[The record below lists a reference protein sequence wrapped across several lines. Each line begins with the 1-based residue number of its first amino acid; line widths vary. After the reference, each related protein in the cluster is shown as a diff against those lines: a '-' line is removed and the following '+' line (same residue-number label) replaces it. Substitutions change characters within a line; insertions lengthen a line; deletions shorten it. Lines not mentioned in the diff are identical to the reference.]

1 MRDKNDVL
9 KTVLDDRIIAVLR
22 ASDSV
27 IARKL
32 ADAAIR
38 GGINIIEITMTVPG
52 ALDVIRGMISDYP
65 EDKITVGA
73 GTVLDPETARLAI
86 LAGAEFIVSPHFNP
100 DIVRMCHRYRIA
112 CMAGAMSVQ
121 EIANVMESGADLIK
135 IFPAGLFG
143 PDIIREIKGP
153 FPQAMMI
160 PSTGVT
166 LDNLG
171 EWFEVGVVAVF
182 VSSEISAEA
191 LEKSDLSILEKKARE
206 YVKLIKEIKA
216 RPA

>member
-22 ASDSV
+22 APDSV

-32 ADAAIR
+32 ADSAIR
-38 GGINIIEITMTVPG
+38 GGINIIEITMTVPD

-65 EDKITVGA
+65 HDNVIVGA
-73 GTVLDPETARLAI
+73 GTVLDPETARLAM

-100 DIVRMCHRYRIA
+100 DIVRMCHRYRIM
-112 CMAGAMSVQ
+112 CIAGAMSVQ
-121 EIANVMESGADLIK
+121 EAANVMESGADLIK

-143 PDIIREIKGP
+143 PDIIKEIKGP

-166 LDNLG
+166 LDNLE
-171 EWFEVGVVAVF
+171 EWFEAGAVAVF
-182 VSSEISAEA
+182 VSSEITSEA
-191 LEKSDLSILEKKARE
+191 LEESDLRILERKARE
-206 YVKLIKEIKA
+206 YVKLIREIKE
-216 RPA
+216 RL

>member
-22 ASDSV
+22 APDSV

-32 ADAAIR
+32 ADSAIR
-38 GGINIIEITMTVPG
+38 GGINIIEITMTVPD

-65 EDKITVGA
+65 HDNVIVGA
-73 GTVLDPETARLAI
+73 GTVLDPETARLAM

-100 DIVRMCHRYRIA
+100 DIVRMCHRYRIM
-112 CMAGAMSVQ
+112 CIAGAMSVQ
-121 EIANVMESGADLIK
+121 EAANVMESGADLIK

-143 PDIIREIKGP
+143 PDIIKEIKGP

-166 LDNLG
+166 LDNLE
-171 EWFEVGVVAVF
+171 EWFEAGAVAVF
-182 VSSEISAEA
+182 VSSEITAEA
-191 LEKSDLSILEKKARE
+191 LEKSDLRILERKARE
-206 YVKLIKEIKA
+206 YVKLIREIKE
-216 RPA
+216 RL